1 MTRLYNRSLPMNR
14 ISFGRFAREVDDLID
29 EKNSDK
35 IFSCATLS
43 FASADGETPASDC
56 EMNPTEFAIA
66 FVRLAN
72 LRALMY
78 DGMENASLLS
88 SQTAKLMEE
97 MNTR

>member
-14 ISFGRFAREVDDLID
+14 ISFGRFARDIDDLID

-43 FASADGETPASDC
+43 FAAEDSHAPDC
-56 EMNPTEFAIA
+56 EINPTEFAIA

-88 SQTAKLMEE
+88 IQTAKLMEE
-97 MNTR
+97 LNSR